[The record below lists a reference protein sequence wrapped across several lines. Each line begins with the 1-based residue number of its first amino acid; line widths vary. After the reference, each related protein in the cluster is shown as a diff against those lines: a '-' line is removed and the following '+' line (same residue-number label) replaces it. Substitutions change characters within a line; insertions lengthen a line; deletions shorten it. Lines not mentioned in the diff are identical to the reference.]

1 MKRICAAIAAA
12 MILFSVSRVEPVYR
26 VETEKK
32 VVALTFDDGPHP
44 EKTLKILDVLGKY
57 NVAATFF
64 VIGKNAE
71 YYPEVLKEV
80 ADAGHEIANHTYTHA
95 SLGKCSPDAIEREI
109 SSAEDSILGACGAK
123 TKLLRPPEGS
133 CSRDVMNIAA
143 SLGYSVILWNVDTR
157 DWAHKSA
164 GEIFFNVKKNVRPG
178 SIILFHDYTVGENHT
193 VEALDKVIGF
203 LIEDGYEFVTVGELI
218 G

>member
-12 MILFSVSRVEPVYR
+12 MILFSASRVEPVYR

-164 GEIFFNVKKNVRPG
+164 GEIVFNVKKNVRPG